1 MNDEQ
6 QPFAPADY
14 PDGPL
19 PNRLT
24 RGTLLGCVGLAGV
37 LLLPVMLFLPIE
49 TWGLPRWAFL
59 LLELLAF
66 GALGGGIWLLARVPS
81 SARIRSNDPL
91 RPLTARGMA
100 PVLERP
106 AGRANRLGVGAV
118 WALLA
123 LCLAGF
129 ALAAFDTGQS
139 FAVPSGMAVVAIAGL
154 TLAIYGLCIAFGRL
168 EPPALRWVRTPA
180 TAQWLP
186 QGGSV
191 TLLGL
196 TLLGWALLVAAEAGF
211 AWGAIGLVAL
221 LLGTLF
227 LAPNLR
233 RLPTRGRQADW

>member
-1 MNDEQ
+1 
-6 QPFAPADY
+6 
-14 PDGPL
+14 
-19 PNRLT
+19 
-24 RGTLLGCVGLAGV
+24 
-37 LLLPVMLFLPIE
+37 
-49 TWGLPRWAFL
+49 
-59 LLELLAF
+59 
-66 GALGGGIWLLARVPS
+66 
-81 SARIRSNDPL
+81 
-91 RPLTARGMA
+91 
-100 PVLERP
+100 
-106 AGRANRLGVGAV
+106 
-118 WALLA
+118 
-123 LCLAGF
+123 
-129 ALAAFDTGQS
+129 
-139 FAVPSGMAVVAIAGL
+139 MAVVAIAGL
-154 TLAIYGLCIAFGRL
+154 TLATYGLCIAFGRL